1 MIKYGRQ
8 EIRAK
13 LENKNYEGKLGKG
26 AKFNYMFFLGQ
37 INKTAEDLKIISL
50 KYFFCIL
57 LVKSS

>member
-26 AKFNYMFFLGQ
+26 AKFNYVFFLGQ
-37 INKTAEDLKIISL
+37 ISFGYVYIRQLKI
-50 KYFFCIL
+50 
-57 LVKSS
+57 